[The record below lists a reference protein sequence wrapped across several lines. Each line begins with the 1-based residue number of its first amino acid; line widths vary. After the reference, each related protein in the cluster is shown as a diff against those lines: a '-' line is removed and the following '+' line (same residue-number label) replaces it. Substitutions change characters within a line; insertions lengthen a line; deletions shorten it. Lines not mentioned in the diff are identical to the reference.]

1 MNKVTPQSL
10 QMVTHHLCHIFG
22 IDMNA
27 DDLVIFIGSDDANNN
42 GDAIK
47 EWVASQR
54 DLQGTSRRDLAIE
67 LRDRL
72 SDALF
77 ELETA
82 IRATQ

>member
-1 MNKVTPQSL
+1 MNEVTPRSL
-10 QMVTHHLCHIFG
+10 QMVAHHLCHIFG
-22 IDMNA
+22 IDMYA

-47 EWVASQR
+47 EWVASQG
-54 DLQGTSRRDLAIE
+54 DLQGNSRRELAIE

>member
-10 QMVTHHLCHIFG
+10 QMVSHHLCHVLG

-27 DDLVIFIGSDDANNN
+27 DDLVLFIGSDDASNN
-42 GDAIK
+42 GDAIREWIAGQSDLSTNTRK
-47 EWVASQR
+47 EM
-54 DLQGTSRRDLAIE
+54 AIE

-72 SDALF
+72 SDMLF

-82 IRATQ
+82 IRASR

>member
-10 QMVTHHLCHIFG
+10 QMVAHHLCHVFG

-27 DDLVIFIGSDDANNN
+27 DDLVIFIGSDEACNSV
-42 GDAIK
+42 DAIT
-47 EWVASQR
+47 EWVAGQSDIQSA
-54 DLQGTSRRDLAIE
+54 SRRDMAIE

-72 SDALF
+72 SDVLF

-82 IRATQ
+82 IRAVP

>member
-1 MNKVTPQSL
+1 MNRVTPRSL
-10 QMVTHHLCHIFG
+10 QMVAHHLCHIFG

-42 GDAIK
+42 SDAIK
-47 EWVASQR
+47 EWVASQS
-54 DLQGTSRRDLAIE
+54 DLRGTSRRDLAIE

>member
-1 MNKVTPQSL
+1 MNKVTPRSL
-10 QMVTHHLCHIFG
+10 QMVAHHLCHNFG

-27 DDLVIFIGSDDANNN
+27 DDLVIFIGSDEVSNN

-47 EWVASQR
+47 EWVAGQS
-54 DLQGTSRRDLAIE
+54 DLQGELRRDIAIE

>member
-1 MNKVTPQSL
+1 MHKVTPQSL
-10 QMVTHHLCHIFG
+10 QMVSHHLCHVLG

-27 DDLVIFIGSDDANNN
+27 DDLVIFIGSDDASNN

-47 EWVASQR
+47 EWIAGQNGVA
-54 DLQGTSRRDLAIE
+54 TNSRKEMAIE

-72 SDALF
+72 SDLLF

-82 IRATQ
+82 IRGS

>member
-10 QMVTHHLCHIFG
+10 QMVAHHLCHIFG

-27 DDLVIFIGSDDANNN
+27 DDLVIFIGSDEAHNN

-47 EWVASQR
+47 EWVASQG